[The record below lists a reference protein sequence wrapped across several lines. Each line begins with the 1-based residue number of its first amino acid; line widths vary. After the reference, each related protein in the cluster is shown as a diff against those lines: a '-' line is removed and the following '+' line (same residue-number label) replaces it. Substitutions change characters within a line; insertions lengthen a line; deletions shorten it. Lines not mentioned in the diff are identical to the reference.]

1 MSTPTMMLITGSWNG
16 KKTFKLIPVSLD
28 CPYNEGI
35 YDLDNKILALIGKD
49 KKESLH
55 MLAKLNEF
63 GDPQTM
69 KIGRR
74 SNGKDY
80 AEERKMLETYYEYF
94 VEEVDEIKAVI
105 KLLAVNFD
113 EFKVEQFM
121 VNDSPVIAPVNTAII
136 TQ

>member
-1 MSTPTMMLITGSWNG
+1 MNTPTMMLITGSWNG

-94 VEEVDEIKAVI
+94 VEEVEEIKAVV

-113 EFKVEQFM
+113 EFKLEQFM

>member
-1 MSTPTMMLITGSWNG
+1 MNTPTMMLITGSWNG

-74 SNGKDY
+74 FNGKDY